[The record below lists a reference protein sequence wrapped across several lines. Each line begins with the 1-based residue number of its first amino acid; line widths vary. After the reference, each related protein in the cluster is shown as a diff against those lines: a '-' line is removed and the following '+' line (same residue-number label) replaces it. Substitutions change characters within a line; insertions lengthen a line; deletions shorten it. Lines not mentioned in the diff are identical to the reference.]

1 MFVINEIYSERK
13 RKNLLSLA
21 PECTCSVYYAEYIHH
36 VNMYIYIY
44 PMLLTYKVQLSVVVL
59 VTVAGLTELSVSQ

>member
-36 VNMYIYIY
+36 VNMYIY